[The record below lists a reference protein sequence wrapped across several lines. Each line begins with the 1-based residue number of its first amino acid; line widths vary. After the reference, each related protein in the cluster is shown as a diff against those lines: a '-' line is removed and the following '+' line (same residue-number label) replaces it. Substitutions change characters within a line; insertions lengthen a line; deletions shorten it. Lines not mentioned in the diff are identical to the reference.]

1 MNALYHSSVC
11 AIYAFP
17 FLRVTFS
24 ECLLSLCQTQET
36 NLDGHHENHSQLTGV
51 CQNFL
56 YNKIDPLGMPHT
68 IRLATR
74 ALAHQRIA
82 SNQAQPGEPFCH
94 LWKSRGG
101 GSSAIQL
108 LWRDMFSQ
116 CFQYWSELMV
126 HVKQR
131 VDPFSFPPFCT
142 TCQLNKHT

>member
-74 ALAHQRIA
+74 DRKSTRLNSSHVSISYAVFCLKKKKEKHGTYNSPLSRYHLSRTRPLI
-82 SNQAQPGEPFCH
+82 SHISRRTHDQP
-94 LWKSRGG
+94 
-101 GSSAIQL
+101 
-108 LWRDMFSQ
+108 
-116 CFQYWSELMV
+116 
-126 HVKQR
+126 
-131 VDPFSFPPFCT
+131 
-142 TCQLNKHT
+142 